1 MEGIH
6 QIKGIEIER
15 KYEMRVTLL
24 LAQCT
29 SDLLQR
35 SVQIVANVLQDLEI
49 EIHRVEL
56 NKLPYFEGTK
66 TRQMDS
72 IMASIES
79 SDGVIAISAVPMMGM
94 HGAMQ
99 SFFDNATQYDMK
111 CFNKPMLA
119 VTYSEWLG
127 EQEAAQMMLKCWGIL
142 GGVDGG
148 AIYMNKAIISTA
160 VLTRLEKEVENFYRL
175 MKQERPNI
183 GSSERALYYNIKQGH
198 IGQGFS
204 GIFTTNEEKKSEIRN
219 FADIVREDSFAGR
232 MKYREESVVQITPS
246 ISQVQASPRQSGQ
259 GQVSQGYSAPIQ
271 QALRGEEVKQPTQTA
286 QVTRNHEATS
296 HRIDIATKEQTIK
309 EIAQLLEKEA
319 QEDTFQS
326 MQSGVYTRPPQVLS
340 TNITT
345 KKLQQI
351 PHYFTAQY
359 DKELNMVLKYKVT
372 DIDEAGYIV
381 IRYGDCIF
389 TEELDEIPTVEIS
402 LTEEVLK
409 TILSKKITYQ
419 KAFMLGK
426 LKVKGNF
433 SVLPKLDQ
441 VFKAL

>member
-1 MEGIH
+1 
-6 QIKGIEIER
+6 
-15 KYEMRVTLL
+15 MRVTLL

-29 SDLLQR
+29 SEVLQR
-35 SVQIVANVLQDLEI
+35 SVQTVTSVLQDLEI

-56 NKLPYFEGTK
+56 HRLPYFEGTK

-72 IMASIES
+72 IMASVEA
-79 SDGVIAISAVPMMGM
+79 SDGVIAISSVPMMGM

-99 SFFDNATQYDMK
+99 SFFDNATQYDMG
-111 CFNKPMLA
+111 CFNKPMMA

-148 AIYMNKAIISTA
+148 AVYMNKAIISPE

-198 IGQGFS
+198 IGQGFN
-204 GIFTTNEEKKSEIRN
+204 GIFVNKEERKPEIRN
-219 FADIVREDSFAGR
+219 FTDIVKEDSFAGR
-232 MKYREESVVQITPS
+232 MTYRDRQYQEQQLVKITPS
-246 ISQVQASPRQSGQ
+246 TSQAQTSSISPKKAHGEYVSPVQVTLPSSMSQPAQPVQAPQAPR
-259 GQVSQGYSAPIQ
+259 A
-271 QALRGEEVKQPTQTA
+271 
-286 QVTRNHEATS
+286 NEASS

-309 EIAQLLEKEA
+309 EIAQLLEKET
-319 QEDTFQS
+319 EDTFQS
-326 MQSGVYTRPPQVLS
+326 MQSGVYSRPPQVLS

-372 DIDEAGYIV
+372 DIDEVGYIV

-389 TEELDEIPTVEIS
+389 TEEIDEIPTVEIS

-409 TILSKKITYQ
+409 IILSKKITYQ

>member
-1 MEGIH
+1 
-6 QIKGIEIER
+6 
-15 KYEMRVTLL
+15 MRVTLL

-29 SDLLQR
+29 SDILQR
-35 SVQIVANVLQDLEI
+35 NVQIVANILQELEV

-56 NKLPYFEGTK
+56 HRLPYFEGSKTK
-66 TRQMDS
+66 QMDS

-79 SDGVIAISAVPMMGM
+79 SDGVIAISAVPLLGM

-111 CFNKPMLA
+111 YFDKPMMA

-127 EQEAAQMMLKCWGIL
+127 EQEAAQMILKCWGIL
-142 GGVDGG
+142 GGTDGG
-148 AIYMNKAIISTA
+148 AIYMNKAITSSA
-160 VLTRLEKEVENFYRL
+160 VEKRLEKEVENFYRL

-198 IGQGFS
+198 IGQGFT
-204 GIFTTNEEKKSEIRN
+204 GILNNQEEKKPEIRS
-219 FADIVREDSFAGR
+219 FADIIKKDNFAGR
-232 MKYREESVVQITPS
+232 IKEHSKKYQEEDLVQVIPVTSHSVGSTMQMAQE
-246 ISQVQASPRQSGQ
+246 QVSPKGY
-259 GQVSQGYSAPIQ
+259 VSQG
-271 QALRGEEVKQPTQTA
+271 QASQITQSLETG
-286 QVTRNHEATS
+286 NYH
-296 HRIDIATKEQTIK
+296 IDIATKEQTIK
-309 EIAQLLEKEA
+309 EIAQLLEKESS
-319 QEDTFQS
+319 EDTFQS
-326 MQSGVYTRPPQVLS
+326 MKSGVYTRPPQVLS

-351 PHYFTAQY
+351 PHYFSARY
-359 DKELNMVLKYKVT
+359 DKELDMVLKYKVT
-372 DIDEAGYIV
+372 DIDESGYVV

-389 TEELDEIPTVEIS
+389 TEEIDEVPTVEIS

-409 TILSKKITYQ
+409 TILAKKITYQ